1 MGLPRFFCCKVKHT
15 MCGCKVKHTMCGC
28 KVKHTMCG
36 CKVKHTVC
44 VRLIFD
50 QLQEGQWARIHHFL
64 NVVVPHFILGKMLF
78 HWIVAV

>member
-44 VRLIFD
+44 ELLEAYPSFVRIFFVSVFSV
-50 QLQEGQWARIHHFL
+50 I
-64 NVVVPHFILGKMLF
+64 P
-78 HWIVAV
+78 IVF